1 MGYVNPFRTKVLY
14 HFKAPR
20 RYNFNVS
27 ETGEYSRDETAG
39 FDPDGD
45 YLTVAQAAELL
56 GINTQS
62 CRNAA
67 VHGNLK
73 SINVFGRV
81 LIPRAALEEYRVRTQ
96 PDGKPRTGRP
106 KKTG

>member
-1 MGYVNPFRTKVLY
+1 MAEP
-14 HFKAPR
+14 
-20 RYNFNVS
+20 
-27 ETGEYSRDETAG
+27 EEYSNDNENSENAG
-39 FDPDGD
+39 FDPAGD
-45 YLTVAQAAELL
+45 YLTVAEAAKIL

-73 SINVFGRV
+73 GVTWYGRV
-81 LIPRAALEEYRVRTQ
+81 LIPRAALEEYRARTQ

>member
-1 MGYVNPFRTKVLY
+1 MPEN
-14 HFKAPR
+14 
-20 RYNFNVS
+20 
-27 ETGEYSRDETAG
+27 EEYSRDENAG

-45 YLTVAQAAELL
+45 YLTVAEAAEIL

-81 LIPRAALEEYRVRTQ
+81 LIPRAALEEYKQRTQ
-96 PDGKPRTGRP
+96 PDGKPPGPGRP
-106 KKTG
+106 RKKTE